1 MNLKRFVAKSS
12 REALNQVRLEFGDD
26 AVIISNKSVP
36 GGVEVLAM
44 PSADVDAISP
54 PPSAPAAKPA
64 GTPAGRAAAPRVPAA
79 AKPAAAA
86 APAAASRSKAIPNNL
101 PAQVE
106 EDLAQLEMS
115 TLSFQDYVRQRLMN
129 KRAQNQEQQI
139 ATPAQPA
146 RPAAVSPRMAAP
158 ATAPMAAP
166 AAAVAPQ
173 AGAVMPSLS
182 MPGTPASEPML
193 AGELRA
199 MRSLIQEQLSLMTLM
214 DGARRQPAQGKAMRL
229 LAGAGF
235 SPMLTREIA
244 QRVPQHVDE
253 SQVESW
259 LLDLLARNLKCDE
272 ADPLGAFAEG
282 GIFALVGPTGVG
294 KTTTAAKIAAQFAM
308 RHGAHEVG
316 LITVDTYRMAAHEHL
331 RGFGRLIGVPVYA
344 AADATALADLLSLL
358 SSKKLVIVDTV
369 GVGQRDERVK
379 DLLGMLAHPRMQRVT
394 VLNASAQPETLDDVV
409 RAYGTASH
417 RGVILSKIDESVKLG
432 PTLDVCLRHKLSIAG
447 LTNGQRVPED
457 WHPAHRAM
465 LAHKALKH
473 QSQGAFSMLEGDIGL
488 SMGLAVASG
497 QGGQGGY
504 LHA

>member
-54 PPSAPAAKPA
+54 QAAAPAAKPA
-64 GTPAGRAAAPRVPAA
+64 ARSAGQRTA
-79 AKPAAAA
+79 
-86 APAAASRSKAIPNNL
+86 AAASRPVSPPVAAARAKASTPL
-101 PAQVE
+101 SPQVE

-115 TLSFQDYVRQRLMN
+115 TLSFEDYVRQRLMN
-129 KRAQNQEQQI
+129 KRAQNQEQQTVPQ
-139 ATPAQPA
+139 ATAPVA
-146 RPAAVSPRMAAP
+146 RPAIVPQRMAAP
-158 ATAPMAAP
+158 SLTAGSPGAP
-166 AAAVAPQ
+166 VPQ
-173 AGAVMPSLS
+173 AGATMPSLT
-182 MPGTPASEPML
+182 MPGTPAAEPML

-253 SQVESW
+253 TQVESW

-358 SSKKLVIVDTV
+358 SSKKLVVVDTV

-409 RAYGTASH
+409 RAYGSASQ

-432 PTLDVCLRHKLSIAG
+432 PTLDVCLRHKLTIAG

-497 QGGQGGY
+497 QVAQGGY

>member
-54 PPSAPAAKPA
+54 QAAAPAAKPA
-64 GTPAGRAAAPRVPAA
+64 ARSAGQRT
-79 AKPAAAA
+79 AAAA
-86 APAAASRSKAIPNNL
+86 SKPVSPPVAAARAKGPTPLSP
-101 PAQVE
+101 QVE

-129 KRAQNQEQQI
+129 KRAQSQEQQTVPQ
-139 ATPAQPA
+139 ATAPVA
-146 RPAAVSPRMAAP
+146 RPAIVPQRMAAP
-158 ATAPMAAP
+158 SLTAGSPGAP
-166 AAAVAPQ
+166 VPQ
-173 AGAVMPSLS
+173 AGATMPSLT
-182 MPGTPASEPML
+182 MPGTPAAEPML

-253 SQVESW
+253 TQVESW

-358 SSKKLVIVDTV
+358 SSKKLVVVDTV

-409 RAYGTASH
+409 RAYGSASQ

-432 PTLDVCLRHKLSIAG
+432 PTLDVCLRHKLTIAG

-497 QGGQGGY
+497 QAAQGGY

>member
-26 AVIISNKSVP
+26 AVIISNKSVS

-54 PPSAPAAKPA
+54 APAAPAAKAPA
-64 GTPAGRAAAPRVPAA
+64 RPAAPRTAAPSGARQAAAAPVATPR

-86 APAAASRSKAIPNNL
+86 LSP
-101 PAQVE
+101 QVE

-115 TLSFQDYVRQRLMN
+115 TLSFQDYVRQRLVN
-129 KRAQNQEQQI
+129 KRAQNQASQ
-139 ATPAQPA
+139 
-146 RPAAVSPRMAAP
+146 
-158 ATAPMAAP
+158 AAP
-166 AAAVAPQ
+166 AAARPAIVPQRVAAP
-173 AGAVMPSLS
+173 AGVPAAPAVSHPAAGTTMPSLS
-182 MPGTPASEPML
+182 MPGTPAAEPVL

-253 SQVESW
+253 AQVESW
-259 LLDLLARNLKCDE
+259 LLDLLTRNLKCDE

-394 VLNASAQPETLDDVV
+394 VLNASAQP
-409 RAYGTASH
+409 
-417 RGVILSKIDESVKLG
+417 
-432 PTLDVCLRHKLSIAG
+432 
-447 LTNGQRVPED
+447 
-457 WHPAHRAM
+457 
-465 LAHKALKH
+465 
-473 QSQGAFSMLEGDIGL
+473 
-488 SMGLAVASG
+488 
-497 QGGQGGY
+497 
-504 LHA
+504 